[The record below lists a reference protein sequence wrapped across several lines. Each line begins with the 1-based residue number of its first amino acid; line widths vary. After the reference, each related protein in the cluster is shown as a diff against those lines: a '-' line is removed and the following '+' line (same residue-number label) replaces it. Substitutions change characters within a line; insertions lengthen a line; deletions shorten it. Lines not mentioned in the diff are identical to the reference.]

1 MDFALK
7 YISSR
12 SIKNFLC
19 VDTEFCIWKHPLT
32 SWSSFFNCSIVML
45 SILKKS
51 VLSEHV
57 IIIHVVFTIFPRKRI
72 SFYICHTGSNIQRS
86 YVDHCLFPRIS
97 KDLLQTYCMRL
108 CIMPNMSI
116 VSNHIKVMSI
126 TCTMCQYGFARQIRK
141 ICAYNLNCVIYDTL
155 STSSF

>member
-1 MDFALK
+1 ML
-7 YISSR
+7 
-12 SIKNFLC
+12 
-19 VDTEFCIWKHPLT
+19 
-32 SWSSFFNCSIVML
+32 SSFMQYLQF
-45 SILKKS
+45 
-51 VLSEHV
+51 
-57 IIIHVVFTIFPRKRI
+57 FPRKRI
-72 SFYICHTGSNIQRS
+72 SFNICHTGSNIQRS

-126 TCTMCQYGFARQIRK
+126 TCTMCQYGSARQIQK

-155 STSSF
+155 STSSFYIKFSWYIYILLPGMIIQLNATHINTNRICTAKMRQQI